1 VIILEI
7 VILEKLRK
15 GDLPRGLRYL
25 NDLLKDLSSGLHVTH
40 RIIGLTERGLIK
52 LEISGDDEEAFREII
67 RRRSGIAPV
76 DFSNLELSHVLRGFI
91 VDSGKVGYGL
101 YIDIGILTP
110 KPIDGLY
117 PLHSIRAQLIEG
129 QQLPIREIINKY
141 SFYDDFPLEV
151 RIAKLEGKVE
161 VELSDR
167 QRESIAEWNDLPF
180 DRVIIYHAL
189 PNDLQSAIKSSGI
202 ERDLARVENLSL
214 TTHLLTCKIGT
225 QAPGIVAKLGPHLK
239 GSRLFSFSPEIWVR
253 PDA

>member
-1 VIILEI
+1 MEI
-7 VILEKLRK
+7 VILEKLLK
-15 GDLPRGLRYL
+15 GDLSRGLRYL

-40 RIIGLTERGLIK
+40 RIVGLTERGLIK

-76 DFSNLELSHVLRGFI
+76 DLSNLELSDILRGFI

-151 RIAKLEGKVE
+151 RIVRLEGGKVE

-180 DRVIIYHAL
+180 DRVVIYHAL
-189 PNDLQSAIKSSGI
+189 PNDLQSAIRSSGI
-202 ERDLARVENLSL
+202 ERDLAGVESLSL

-225 QAPGIVAKLGPHLK
+225 QAPGIIAKLGPHLK
-239 GSRLFSFSPEIWVR
+239 GGRLFSFRPERWAR
-253 PDA
+253 G